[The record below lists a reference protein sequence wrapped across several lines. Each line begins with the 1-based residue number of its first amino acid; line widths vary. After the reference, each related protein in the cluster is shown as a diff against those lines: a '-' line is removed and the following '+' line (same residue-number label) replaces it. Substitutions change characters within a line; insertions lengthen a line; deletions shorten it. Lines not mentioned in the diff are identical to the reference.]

1 MATVDSTGVLL
12 SNDVDSSAIEFKLS
26 NPYH

>member
-12 SNDVDSSAIEFKLS
+12 SNDIDNSAVELKLS
-26 NPYH
+26 KPCH